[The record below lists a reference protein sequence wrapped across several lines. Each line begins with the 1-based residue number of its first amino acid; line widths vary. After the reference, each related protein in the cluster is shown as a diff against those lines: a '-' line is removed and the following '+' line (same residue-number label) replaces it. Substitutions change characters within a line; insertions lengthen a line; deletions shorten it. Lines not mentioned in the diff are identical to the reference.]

1 MPTYNPPYTT
11 EHQGQEDFYSYF
23 KQRDNTL
30 PEFEN
35 WTDGV
40 IKGTILEF
48 KLQIQNYNKVLRQT
62 QKYLSR
68 MRNSGKDIPAQIL
81 LVSLNDSTAYLYNSA
96 DFLKEIETPY
106 IGSAS
111 VNNDNYTTTIEPQK
125 IKFENNFRALEEILD
140 KTDTIK
146 VHIDLFDVV
155 GYATRFYNENPT
167 KTKIDFFN
175 EIRNP
180 ENSPFFKDKI
190 YAWGKNEDDFKYIM
204 DCLNDKQHKKELGAF
219 YTPKEYIRLST
230 KMVRDA
236 IRRIKQAQ
244 PTHDYI
250 ILDRC
255 AGTGNLEQF
264 LTDKNVDDIT
274 IKELSHYIG
283 EEGKDKYIKS
293 FDPAVVIALSK
304 AKSFDNYTLAEL
316 KEYEKDIKIRDLIY
330 DNELSHCIVNTYELK
345 EWIVLNEL
353 IGQKVKMIIPP
364 VENVNN
370 KDCLVSGGDAL
381 SEYFITAN
389 ENLFKSGW
397 EVYRDTI
404 TELNSLIKNPNINV
418 IMLENPPYNDTSG
431 ANTTKENR
439 KTSKESYAFEE
450 MKKDLKQY
458 NTSNISTARDLSN
471 QFIWSAQKYY
481 LTKPDDYYINYSP
494 VKYFKSIK
502 LCEKDFIDGYLLNR
516 EHFHASPSSISL
528 MMWQNSSLSLS
539 HINCQQ

>member
-1 MPTYNPPYTT
+1 MPNYNPPYTT

-125 IKFENNFRALEEILD
+125 IKFEKNFRALEEILD
-140 KTDTIK
+140 KTNTIK

-180 ENSPFFKDKI
+180 ENSQFFKDKI
-190 YAWGKNEDDFKYIM
+190 YAWEGNEDDFKYIM

-236 IRRIKQAQ
+236 IKRIKQAQ

-283 EEGKDKYIKS
+283 EEEKDKYISS

-304 AKSFDNYTLAEL
+304 TKSFDNYTLAEL
-316 KEYEKDIKIRDLIY
+316 KEYEKGIKIRDLIY

-353 IGQKVKMIIPP
+353 MGQKVKMIIPP

-404 TELNSLIKNPNINV
+404 TELNNLIKNPNINV
-418 IMLENPPYNDTSG
+418 IMLENPPYRD
-431 ANTTKENR
+431 NTADNTEEKKGKVAKSYVYEELKKE
-439 KTSKESYAFEE
+439 KTDQA
-450 MKKDLKQY
+450 LH
-458 NTSNISTARDLSN
+458 RDLSN
-471 QFIWSAQKYY
+471 LFIWSAQKYY
-481 LTKPDDYYINYSP
+481 LTKPDDFYINYSP

-516 EHFHASPSSISL
+516 EYFHASPSSISL

-539 HINCQQ
+539 LSRINCQQ

>member
-1 MPTYNPPYTT
+1 MSPYKPPYTT
-11 EHQGQEDFYSYF
+11 ERQGQEDFYGYF

-111 VNNDNYTTTIEPQK
+111 VNNDNYTTIIEPQK
-125 IKFENNFRALEEILD
+125 IKFENNFKALEEILD

-190 YAWGKNEDDFKYIM
+190 YAWEGNEDDFKYIM

-283 EEGKDKYIKS
+283 EEEKEKYISS

-304 AKSFDNYTLAEL
+304 TKSFDNYTLAEL
-316 KEYEKDIKIRDLIY
+316 KDYEKGIKIRDLIY

-381 SEYFITAN
+381 SEYFITGQLYLDKN
-389 ENLFKSGW
+389 DIKYENGKAVSKIYLN
-397 EVYRDTI
+397 TI
-404 TELNSLIKNPNINV
+404 TELNNLIKNPNINV
-418 IMLENPPYNDTSG
+418 IMLENPPYRDETSNTSG
-431 ANTTKENR
+431 KAKKGNGSYVKQQMIDVKGATKN
-439 KTSKESYAFEE
+439 
-450 MKKDLKQY
+450 DLG
-458 NTSNISTARDLSN
+458 N
-471 QFIWSAQKYY
+471 QFIWSAKKYY
-481 LTKPDDYYINYSP
+481 LTKENDYYILYDP
-494 VKYFKSIK
+494 VKYFKSCK
-502 LCEKDFIDGYLLNR
+502 LAENLDFIDGYLLNR

-539 HINCQQ
+539 LSLV